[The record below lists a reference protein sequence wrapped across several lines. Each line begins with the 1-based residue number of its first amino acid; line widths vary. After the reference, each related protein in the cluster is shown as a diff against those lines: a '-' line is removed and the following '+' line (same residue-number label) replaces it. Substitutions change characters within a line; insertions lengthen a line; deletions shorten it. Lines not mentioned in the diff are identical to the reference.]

1 MNRRGYLAGLGCAAL
16 WPLAARSQQGTAPV
30 IGFLGTETPELFA
43 NRLRAFKNGLNEIGY
58 VEGENVAIEYRWGE
72 GQNSRLPDLASDLV
86 RRQVSVIVGN
96 GPAAV
101 AAKAA
106 TTTIPIIF
114 FSGGDPVERG
124 LVDSLRRPG
133 KNLTGVSTL
142 GIEMAVKQVQLLRE
156 LLPSANSMALL
167 VNPTNP
173 TLAPA
178 QTRAV
183 QEAGAALGLEL
194 KILHASTDRD
204 FDAVFAR
211 AVQLRAGAL
220 IIAVDALFAPRIQTL
235 AELAL
240 HHMMPA
246 TFPFREFAAAG
257 GLVSYGS
264 SDAEAFR
271 LMGVYAGKVLKG
283 EKPSDLPVEQPT
295 KFELVI
301 NLKTAKALGI
311 TVPPMLLARADE
323 VIE

>member
-1 MNRRGYLAGLGCAAL
+1 VGK
-16 WPLAARSQQGTAPV
+16 
-30 IGFLGTETPELFA
+30 IGF
-43 NRLRAFKNGLNEIGY
+43 
-58 VEGENVAIEYRWGE
+58 VVGENVAIEYRWGE
-72 GQNSRLPDLASDLV
+72 GHNGRLPALASDLV
-86 RRQVSVIVGN
+86 RRQVSVIVAN

-101 AAKAA
+101 AAKGA

-124 LVDSLRRPG
+124 LVGSLSRPG

-156 LLPSANSMALL
+156 LVPTATTMALL

-178 QTRAV
+178 QIRAV
-183 QEAGAALGLEL
+183 QETATALGLEL
-194 KILHASTDRD
+194 NILHASTEGD
-204 FDAVFAR
+204 FDTVFAR
-211 AVQLRAGAL
+211 AVQLQAGAL
-220 IIAVDALFAPRIQTL
+220 VIAVDALFAPRIQAL
-235 AELAL
+235 AALAL
-240 HHMMPA
+240 NYRMPA

-271 LMGVYAGKVLKG
+271 LMGVYAGKALKG
-283 EKPSDLPVEQPT
+283 AKPSDLPVEQPT
-295 KFELVI
+295 KFELVV
-301 NLKTAKALGI
+301 NLRTAKTLGI
-311 TVPPMLLARADE
+311 TVPPMLLARADQ